1 MAYFKDAQEVYDT
14 LGKLFQDLVTDD
26 ELAPKFRQPVFPR
39 YKAQLER
46 QGRTDLIDA

>member
-1 MAYFKDAQEVYDT
+1 MAYFKDAQEVHDT

-26 ELAPKFRQPVFPR
+26 ELAPN
-39 YKAQLER
+39 KAQLER